1 MLTDEFWYM
10 QDETKINKL
19 DEQDFLMVVI
29 DVLGHPVDSVFER
42 PDVAFILPDL

>member
-10 QDETKINKL
+10 QDETKTNKL

-29 DVLGHPVDSVFER
+29 DVLGEINDKYAISE
-42 PDVAFILPDL
+42 DQMTL